1 MSQHTVLTREGTAGR
16 LAHPG
21 VSHAHGPLADHGH
34 TKKYVAEL
42 LGTFL
47 LVFLG
52 TSAIVAFGGAITNGV
67 PTVGY
72 LGIAFTF
79 GLTLTVLAY
88 TLGPVSGGHFNPAV
102 TIGLVA
108 ARRHP
113 ARDLLPYIVA
123 QIVGAILGSGLLY
136 LIASGRPGWTLSSGL
151 GQNSYGTLA
160 VASALAAEAV
170 LTFVLVFVVLSV
182 TRKSYPY
189 TAFGGLAIGVALLVI
204 HLAGIG
210 FSSASVNPARAI
222 GPAVF
227 VGGTALSQL
236 WLFIVAPIVGGL
248 IAAGAYVGL
257 DLAHDA
263 PTTGEEVTSTAATS
277 ATSATSTAA
286 TSAA

>member
-1 MSQHTVLTREGTAGR
+1 MSQHPSLTRERIAERIAQTR
-16 LAHPG
+16 
-21 VSHAHGPLADHGH
+21 VSHAHGPLAERGH
-34 TKKYVAEL
+34 TRKYVAEL
-42 LGTFL
+42 IGTFL

-52 TSAIVAFGGAITNGV
+52 TSAIVAFGGAFSNGA
-67 PTVGY
+67 PTIGY
-72 LGIAFTF
+72 VGIALTF
-79 GLTLTVLAY
+79 GFSLVVLAY

-113 ARDLLPYIVA
+113 VRDLVPYIVS
-123 QIVGAILGSGLLY
+123 QIVGAILASGLLY
-136 LIASGRPGWTLSSGL
+136 LIASGKPGWTLASGL

-160 VASALAAEAV
+160 AGSALAAEAV

-182 TRKSYPY
+182 TEKSYPY
-189 TAFGGLAIGVALLVI
+189 TASGGLAIGLALLAI

-236 WLFIVAPIVGGL
+236 WVFIVAPIVGGL
-248 IAAGAYVGL
+248 IAAGVYVGL
-257 DLAHDA
+257 RLLHEA
-263 PTTGEEVTSTAATS
+263 PATGEEEVTSVATS
-277 ATSATSTAA
+277 PA
-286 TSAA
+286 

>member
-1 MSQHTVLTREGTAGR
+1 
-16 LAHPG
+16 
-21 VSHAHGPLADHGH
+21 
-34 TKKYVAEL
+34 
-42 LGTFL
+42 
-47 LVFLG
+47 
-52 TSAIVAFGGAITNGV
+52 VAFGGAFTNGV

-72 LGIAFTF
+72 LGIAFAF

-102 TIGLVA
+102 TIGLVT

-123 QIVGAILGSGLLY
+123 QIVGAVVGSGLLY
-136 LIASGRPGWTLSSGL
+136 LIASGRSGWTLSSGL

-160 VASALAAEAV
+160 VGSALVAEVV

-182 TRKSYPY
+182 TQKSYPY

-227 VGGTALSQL
+227 VGGTALRQL
-236 WLFIVAPIVGGL
+236 WVFIVAPIVGGL
-248 IAAGAYVGL
+248 IAAGAYVAL
-257 DLAHDA
+257 NLTHDA
-263 PTTGEEVTSTAATS
+263 PSTGEEVTSTAATS
-277 ATSATSTAA
+277 AA
-286 TSAA
+286 